1 MKKFILDL
9 RQDYKNPD
17 WTYKDPQRSTSRF
30 VPVAPHPEGDA
41 GVRLAPDVWTS
52 MKMLSE
58 TKGIDVDRQVN
69 DALRD
74 WLKRGR
80 K

>member
-1 MKKFILDL
+1 MK
-9 RQDYKNPD
+9 
-17 WTYKDPQRSTSRF
+17 
-30 VPVAPHPEGDA
+30 V
-41 GVRLAPDVWTS
+41 
-52 MKMLSE
+52 LSE
-58 TKGIDVDRQVN
+58 TKGIDMDRQVN